1 MRAVVRHTVAVLVA
15 VPALIGAQQ
24 PTTATPQQPVNIVTR
39 VVRASLRGIALTE
52 TEKTGIKAVQETYRP
67 QFQTVATEMKPIRLA
82 LRDARQKHDTVAARA
97 ARRALQGKRRAG
109 VAILQATLREMATK
123 LTPDHQTQFAA
134 NLVRVRVL
142 IRRWAAGGAPNPA

>member
-39 VVRASLRGIALTE
+39 VIRASLRGIALSE
-52 TEKTGIKAVQETYRP
+52 TEKTGIKALQETYRP
-67 QFQTVATEMKPIRLA
+67 QFQTVATEMKPIRQA
-82 LRDARQKHDTVAARA
+82 LREARQKHDTVAARA
-97 ARRALQGKRRAG
+97 ARKGLQGKRRAG
-109 VAILQATLREMATK
+109 VVILQATLREMATK

-142 IRRWAAGGAPNPA
+142 MRRWAAGVGH